1 MTYSNIYNAQQNYC
15 VFIIFDNFLGLIAI
29 SNILKQSDAFLQS
42 FTEKE
47 ACHKLIKYAVITTD
61 TLM

>member
-1 MTYSNIYNAQQNYC
+1 MKLVDKKNNWLSMNSNIYNAQQNYC

-42 FTEKE
+42 FYRERS
-47 ACHKLIKYAVITTD
+47 LSQTD
-61 TLM
+61 